1 MTVWLLLAIGLFNV
15 VAMRSSHLFELLWEA
30 EMLRSQA
37 ARSELAPAAFLKGV
51 QLLLLVPCT
60 LGLILGWFVWHPVRT
75 RKGWQTWYDA
85 VQIEV
90 PMSNVLHEQ

>member
-1 MTVWLLLAIGLFNV
+1 MP
-15 VAMRSSHLFELLWEA
+15 WEA

-37 ARSELAPAAFLKGV
+37 ARSEFEMPRSFVAPAAFLKGV

-60 LGLILGWFVWHPVRT
+60 LGLVLGWFVWHPGRT
-75 RKGWQTWYDA
+75 RKGWQTWYEA

>member
-1 MTVWLLLAIGLFNV
+1 MP
-15 VAMRSSHLFELLWEA
+15 WEA
-30 EMLRSQA
+30 EMPRSDLA
-37 ARSELAPAAFLKGV
+37 ARSFVAPAAFLKGV

-60 LGLILGWFVWHPVRT
+60 LGLVLGWFVWHPGRT
-75 RKGWQTWYDA
+75 RKVWQTWYEA